1 MEGMELKTAKKTRGL
16 KILLYAI
23 LIGYAF
29 ITFYPFMWALAAS
42 FKPLSEITSGSLS
55 LISEHFT
62 TEQYDYLFSPESGS
76 MFVQWFLNSLIIS
89 TIGTTINL
97 FLNTMAGY
105 SLARLHYP
113 GRGKIYYGIL
123 AMMMVPTQVLLIPNY
138 LIITN
143 MGLLD
148 SYWALI
154 LPAAVNIGNIFMMR
168 QFFLSFPRDVEEAAR
183 IDGLSR
189 TGTFFRIVMP
199 LAKPSI
205 ATQAVFV
212 FMAFWNN
219 FMSPMLYLKTQSKFT
234 LTVGLQM
241 LQKADQ
247 GGQMWIRVMAASI
260 LTIVPI
266 IILYIIF
273 NRYFLQGVRMDGEK

>member
-1 MEGMELKTAKKTRGL
+1 MVLKTTKKSQAL
-16 KILLYAI
+16 KVLLYAI

-29 ITFYPFMWALAAS
+29 VTFYPFMWAVSAS

-55 LISEHFT
+55 ILSKNFT
-62 TEQYDYLFSPESGS
+62 TEQYNYLFSPESGS
-76 MFVQWFLNSLIIS
+76 MFVQWFLNSVIIS
-89 TIGTTINL
+89 TIGTAINL

-113 GRGKIYYGIL
+113 GRGQIYYGIL

-143 MGLLD
+143 LGLLD

-212 FMAFWNN
+212 FMGFWNN

-241 LQKADQ
+241 LQKSDQ
-247 GGQMWIRVMAASI
+247 GGQMWNRVMAASV
-260 LTIVPI
+260 LTIIPI

>member
-1 MEGMELKTAKKTRGL
+1 MEVTVLKTTKTSQAF
-16 KILLYAI
+16 KVLLYVI

-29 ITFYPFMWALAAS
+29 VTFYPFMWAVSAS
-42 FKPLSEITSGSLS
+42 FKPLSEITSGDLS
-55 LISEHFT
+55 ILSKEFT
-62 TEQYDYLFSPESGS
+62 VEQYRYLFSPESGS

-89 TIGTTINL
+89 TIGTAINL

-105 SLARLHYP
+105 SLARLRYP
-113 GRGKIYYGIL
+113 GRSRIYYGIL

-138 LIITN
+138 LIISN
-143 MGLLD
+143 LGLLD
-148 SYWALI
+148 SYWALV

-168 QFFLSFPRDVEEAAR
+168 QFFLSFPTDIEEAAS

-199 LAKPSI
+199 LARPSI
-205 ATQAVFV
+205 ATQSVFV
-212 FMAFWNN
+212 FMGFWNN
-219 FMSPMLYLKTQSKFT
+219 FMAPMLYLKTQSKFT
-234 LTVGLQM
+234 LTVGLQL

-247 GGQMWIRVMAASI
+247 GGQMWNRVMAASV
-260 LTIVPI
+260 LTILPI
-266 IILYIIF
+266 IVLYIIF